1 MELPEFGI
9 LQEVE
14 SLDTRDRVIEA
25 YVKIAMNAR
34 KPADQIRALD
44 KIAELRGF
52 KLDRAATDL
61 KHCSP
66 EELESLIEEIVIP
79 SLAPY
84 GVKGRRIEVKDD
96 VPLDD

>member
-1 MELPEFGI
+1 MEMPEFGI
-9 LQEVE
+9 LQEADT
-14 SLDTRDRVIEA
+14 LDTRDRVIEA
-25 YVKIAMNAR
+25 YVKIAVTAK

-52 KLDRAATDL
+52 KIDRMISDL
-61 KHCSP
+61 KKCTP
-66 EELESLIEEIVIP
+66 EELENLIEEIVIP

-84 GVKGRRIEVKDD
+84 GVTGRRIEVVDD

>member
-1 MELPEFGI
+1 MEMPEFGI
-9 LQEVE
+9 IQETDT
-14 SLDTRDRVIEA
+14 LDTRDRVIEA
-25 YVKIAMNAR
+25 YVKIAVSAK

-52 KLDRAATDL
+52 KIDRMISDL
-61 KHCSP
+61 KKCSP

-84 GVKGRRIEVKDD
+84 GVNGRRIQVVDD

>member
-1 MELPEFGI
+1 MEMPEFGI
-9 LQEVE
+9 IQETDT
-14 SLDTRDRVIEA
+14 LDTRDRVIEA
-25 YVKIAMNAR
+25 YVKIAVSAK

-52 KLDRAATDL
+52 KIDRMISDL
-61 KHCSP
+61 KKCSP

-84 GVKGRRIEVKDD
+84 GVNGRRIEVVDD